1 MDQFLFIGGAILIVF
16 FMGYDYASYMMMRRV
31 DKFYKKRNKW
41 FLGYNTFK
49 VWQTARTVMKD

>member
-1 MDQFLFIGGAILIVF
+1 MDQFLLILGLAGLIF
-16 FMGYDYASYMMMRRV
+16 FMGYDYSSYMMMRRV